1 MNSIINVTL
10 RMITGDIPLFTQSY
24 YNITINENYPPMLP
38 FLTIKAESSH
48 GRQIFYQIEAG
59 NDNDEFLLDFN
70 TGLFPIFYLFIIFI
84 ILHFTKL

>member
-1 MNSIINVTL
+1 MNSMINVTL
-10 RMITGDIPLFTQSY
+10 RMITGGIPLFQQSY
-24 YNITINENYPPMLP
+24 YNVTINENYPPMLP

-70 TGLFPIFYLFIIFI
+70 TGLFLVTNYQFLVFF
-84 ILHFTKL
+84 

>member
-1 MNSIINVTL
+1 MNSMINVTL
-10 RMITGDIPLFTQSY
+10 RMITGGIPLFQQSY
-24 YNITINENYPPMLP
+24 YNVTINENYPPMLP

-70 TGLFPIFYLFIIFI
+70 TGLYLFFWLLITNFVV
-84 ILHFTKL
+84 FF